1 MIAGYRSGGI
11 VFCLKARKGKRE
23 LEALLVSMLKKK
35 DPSNVFSSFYGHNL
49 VKVLWHRWKERLNI
63 RKLAKFESDAAFKES
78 EDIAP

>member
-49 VKVLWHRWKERLNI
+49 VKVL
-63 RKLAKFESDAAFKES
+63 
-78 EDIAP
+78 